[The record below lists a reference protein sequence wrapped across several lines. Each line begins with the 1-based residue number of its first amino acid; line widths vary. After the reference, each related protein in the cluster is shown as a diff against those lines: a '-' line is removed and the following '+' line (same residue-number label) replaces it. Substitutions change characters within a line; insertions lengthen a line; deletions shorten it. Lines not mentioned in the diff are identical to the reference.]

1 MTDIIFKGPQ
11 MLLKNSFI
19 SSIIIFLFSA
29 PLSAD
34 TLTADMQRML
44 NRLGYNAGP
53 VDGAYGKKTKSA
65 LIKFYTDNGSAYD
78 GELDANEIS
87 DVQKKLEVEASKR
100 TNQGLPGSFKWA
112 LQLIKTRSFGSFII

>member
-1 MTDIIFKGPQ
+1 

-34 TLTADMQRML
+34 TLTAEMQRML

-87 DVQKKLEVEASKR
+87 DVQKEIRSKR